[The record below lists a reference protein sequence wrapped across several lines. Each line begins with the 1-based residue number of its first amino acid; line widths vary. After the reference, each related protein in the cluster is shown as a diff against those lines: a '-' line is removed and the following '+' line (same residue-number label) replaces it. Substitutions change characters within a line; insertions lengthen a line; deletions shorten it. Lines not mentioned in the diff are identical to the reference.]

1 MCGKD
6 IESANYFPL
15 QCSLFLK
22 ERQVLINKICD
33 TDSSLTKQ
41 NEICL
46 FYTHLFGKENM
57 NDSENLRTVEFI
69 LLAEKYNVPLF
80 E

>member
-1 MCGKD
+1 M
-6 IESANYFPL
+6 
-15 QCSLFLK
+15 
-22 ERQVLINKICD
+22 NKICD

-69 LLAEKYNVPLF
+69 LLTEKYNVPLF